1 MRAPLHLALLIS
13 PIYLLLPMQ
22 LFKKSYNRHVM
33 LSISTCLGNSKPQLL
48 LDVEKEIWKTLFSL
62 ASGTIDPFDLL
73 RQLSDTLPWND
84 IHAASSTDSQWFN
97 LSLASSARIEPLD
110 LSATLPDIPE
120 ASPFESSLASAINR
134 AADPSLPSSSGG
146 TVAPSDV
153 WSQSNSNA
161 DDGHSGSDEQQGEPQ
176 DHTDPTLV
184 NDDVMANSMDADGG
198 LRGLD
203 ERQGEPQDRTGPAL
217 VNDDAMDTNFDGE
230 PDGRDTDQSG
240 SATHAD
246 AIDAHASKGLVVVD
260 SDGET
265 ESSGSDG
272 ETESSGSDGRDDMD
286 TKLDKSEKAATP
298 SPAKRPRKRPRLQ
311 TTPESDDGA
320 DLPSESKQG
329 TRTNPIDVDLH
340 FSMWEPTTLND
351 FVSIF
356 YWSFNWISLFAR

>member
-1 MRAPLHLALLIS
+1 
-13 PIYLLLPMQ
+13 MQ

-73 RQLSDTLPWND
+73 RQLSDMLPWND
-84 IHAASSTDSQWFN
+84 IHATSSTDSQWFN

-110 LSATLPDIPE
+110 LSATLPDISQ
-120 ASPFESSLASAINR
+120 ASPFESSLASAINH

-146 TVAPSDV
+146 TVAPSDM
-153 WSQSNSNA
+153 WGQSNSNA

-184 NDDVMANSMDADGG
+184 NDDIMANSMDADGG
-198 LRGLD
+198 LSGLD
-203 ERQGEPQDRTGPAL
+203 ERQGEPQDLTGPAL
-217 VNDDAMDTNFDGE
+217 VNDDAMDTDSDGE
-230 PDGRDTDQSG
+230 PDSRDMDQSG
-240 SATHAD
+240 SAT
-246 AIDAHASKGLVVVD
+246 HASKGLVVVD

-272 ETESSGSDGRDDMD
+272 RDDMD
-286 TKLDKSEKAATP
+286 MKLDKSEKAATP
-298 SPAKRPRKRPRLQ
+298 SPAKRPRKRPRIL

-320 DLPSESKQG
+320 DLPSESKEG

-340 FSMWEPTTLND
+340 FSMWEPTTVND

>member
-110 LSATLPDIPE
+110 LSATLPDISQ
-120 ASPFESSLASAINR
+120 ASPFESSLASAINH
-134 AADPSLPSSSGG
+134 AADSSLPSSSGG
-146 TVAPSDV
+146 TVAPSDM
-153 WSQSNSNA
+153 WGQSNSNA

-184 NDDVMANSMDADGG
+184 NDDIMANSMDADGG
-198 LRGLD
+198 LSGLD
-203 ERQGEPQDRTGPAL
+203 ERQGEPQDLTGPAL
-217 VNDDAMDTNFDGE
+217 V
-230 PDGRDTDQSG
+230 
-240 SATHAD
+240 
-246 AIDAHASKGLVVVD
+246 
-260 SDGET
+260 
-265 ESSGSDG
+265 
-272 ETESSGSDGRDDMD
+272 
-286 TKLDKSEKAATP
+286 KSEKAATP
-298 SPAKRPRKRPRLQ
+298 SPAKRPRKRPRIL

-320 DLPSESKQG
+320 DLPSESKEG

-340 FSMWEPTTLND
+340 FSMWEPTTVND